1 MSDDTRKDARTKFV
15 SLNVRYK
22 SATVDEFIENH
33 SHDVSKGG
41 IFIKTNSPFATGT
54 LLKFEI
60 RLAADQPVI
69 AGVGRVVWKREAA
82 QAGGG
87 ERPAGMG
94 VKFIKVDD
102 SSKGVIDKLITTHS
116 DAGDAFEG
124 GETGDGK
131 PPEKKD
137 APAAAAMGVSKPAGP
152 AVKKTM
158 MGLGAVSATTK
169 PTPKPAAALSKTVPQ
184 SPIAKSEPSGG
195 GFFPK
200 TNSEADMP
208 PPEERTMMKQAAEL
222 LEEAL
227 REAGGSM
234 DEVGKIAPAK
244 PTPAPEPIK
253 APEPEPEPVKAEA
266 PQDDLPA
273 AVEKKPAES
282 TVAASTDDA
291 PKAVVAVAQPEVK
304 QDLPAKKDNEPEAA
318 KKAPTP
324 VTTAKP
330 ETKKEGASSTMFAAV
345 VVVLLLAGA
354 FGAYQMGIFGATAPA
369 ATTSATVQPS
379 AAPTP
384 SVTASAPPS
393 ASAAPSDSVA
403 NTAPEAGASRDAA
416 PAITVTP
423 TVTATVTAP
432 VVTTHPTVTAT
443 APTVTATV
451 PTATATAT
459 ATTKPT
465 VTATATATAT
475 ATTKPIPTTK
485 PISTESDNPY

>member
-60 RLAADQPVI
+60 RLAADEPVI

-102 SSKGVIDKLITTHS
+102 SSKGVIDKLITKHA

-124 GETGDGK
+124 GEIGDGK

-137 APAAAAMGVSKPAGP
+137 APAPAAAVGAPKPAGP

-158 MGLGAVSATTK
+158 MGLGAAGGAVK
-169 PTPKPAAALSKTVPQ
+169 PSAALSKTVPQ
-184 SPIAKSEPSGG
+184 SPVAKSEPSGG

-227 REAGGSM
+227 KEAGGSM
-234 DEVGKIAPAK
+234 DEVGKMAPIAK
-244 PTPAPEPIK
+244 PRPAPEPIK
-253 APEPEPEPVKAEA
+253 AADREPVKADKPHDEV
-266 PQDDLPA
+266 P
-273 AVEKKPAES
+273 KPALS
-282 TVAASTDDA
+282 TIAASSDDA
-291 PKAVVAVAQPEVK
+291 PKAVVAVAQPDAK
-304 QDLPAKKDNEPEAA
+304 KDQPAKKEPESA
-318 KKAPTP
+318 KDKAPVP
-324 VTTAKP
+324 VLTAKSD
-330 ETKKEGASSTMFAAV
+330 KKESSSSTLFVAVV
-345 VVVLLLAGA
+345 VVVLLAGG
-354 FGAYQMGIFGATAPA
+354 FGAYQMGIFGGSTPV

-379 AAPTP
+379 ATPTP
-384 SVTASAPPS
+384 SVIASAPPS
-393 ASAAPSDSVA
+393 AAPSNSVA
-403 NTAPEAGASRDAA
+403 NGTPEAGSTDAA
-416 PAITVTP
+416 PATTATAP
-423 TVTATVTAP
+423 TVTAP
-432 VVTTHPTVTAT
+432 IVTAT
-443 APTVTATV
+443 APIVTAHPTVPTATTPTVTATV
-451 PTATATAT
+451 PTATA
-459 ATTKPT
+459 
-465 VTATATATAT
+465 
-475 ATTKPIPTTK
+475 KPIPTTK
-485 PISTESDNPY
+485 PTATDSDNPY